1 MTRPDT
7 LTVTTGTTSVLEGA
21 GAVTTAAFFTVV
33 FFFATFFLTAFLT
46 IVFFLATFFLATFF
60 LATFFLVTFFLVA
73 FFLIGFFL
81 TTFFATGFF
90 VALGADVAECAI
102 GSEVAVRENT
112 EMTMAALES
121 NFFTPPLSRVHPRIL
136 GITRAIRLEIY
147 FDLI

>member
-60 LATFFLVTFFLVA
+60 LVTFFLVA

-81 TTFFATGFF
+81 ITFFATGFF

>member
-46 IVFFLATFFLATFF
+46 IVFFLATFFL
-60 LATFFLVTFFLVA
+60 VTFFLGA

>member
-46 IVFFLATFFLATFF
+46 IVFFLATFF

>member
-60 LATFFLVTFFLVA
+60 LVTFFLVA

-90 VALGADVAECAI
+90 VALGADVAECAT

>member
-46 IVFFLATFFLATFF
+46 IVFFLA
-60 LATFFLVTFFLVA
+60 TFFLVA

>member
-60 LATFFLVTFFLVA
+60 LATFFLVA

>member
-46 IVFFLATFFLATFF
+46 IVFFLATFFL
-60 LATFFLVTFFLVA
+60 VTFFLVA
-73 FFLIGFFL
+73 LFLIGFFL

>member
-60 LATFFLVTFFLVA
+60 LVTFFLVA
-73 FFLIGFFL
+73 FFLIGFSL

>member
-1 MTRPDT
+1 
-7 LTVTTGTTSVLEGA
+7 
-21 GAVTTAAFFTVV
+21 
-33 FFFATFFLTAFLT
+33 
-46 IVFFLATFFLATFF
+46 
-60 LATFFLVTFFLVA
+60 VTFFLVA

-112 EMTMAALES
+112 EMTMAVLES

>member
-46 IVFFLATFFLATFF
+46 IVFF